1 MAGPG
6 CRLLWLACVTLAMTA
21 NCAAVTGKHFPGV
34 NKEPVE
40 REGKCNV
47 CSVEHQCIS
56 YFLPQ
61 DMDGVVFLSESCFH
75 VDCSVLSLLIY
86 EIFFFFSYEDG
97 VSQNIKCNGVVLTAV
112 VLL

>member
-75 VDCSVLSLLIY
+75 VDCSV
-86 EIFFFFSYEDG
+86 
-97 VSQNIKCNGVVLTAV
+97 
-112 VLL
+112 